1 MSTGTAAWPPKPE
14 WSREISFRTLLAA
27 ALTGGIIHICATF
40 AAPVFGSG
48 NAFQRL
54 RETLP
59 LNSMVVLPPASPAR
73 QALPYLPPDAL
84 YAMCRYELTGGSVS
98 VTAAVV
104 DTGWVLSLH
113 TPRGENF
120 YVMPQQLLR
129 RSEVSFLV
137 VPAGVTDQARL
148 QKPATPTDTQVLSPT
163 IEGLIVIRAPLKGI
177 AWQAETEA
185 ALARSSCTQIKR

>member
-14 WSREISFRTLLAA
+14 WSREIGWRTLLGA
-27 ALTGGIIHICATF
+27 ALTAGIIHICATF
-40 AAPVFGSG
+40 ATPVIGSG
-48 NAFQRL
+48 NAFQKL

-59 LNSMVVLPPASPAR
+59 LNSMVVLPPGAPAR

-129 RSEVSFLV
+129 RTEVSFLV
-137 VPAGVTDQARL
+137 TPAGVADQARA
-148 QKPATPTDTQVLSPT
+148 PRVATPADTQVLSPS
-163 IEGLIVIRAPLKGI
+163 IEGLIVIRAPLKGL

-185 ALARSSCTQIKR
+185 ALARSSCTQVKR

>member
-1 MSTGTAAWPPKPE
+1 MSTGAAAWPPKPE
-14 WSREISFRTLLAA
+14 WSREIGWRTLLGA
-27 ALTGGIIHICATF
+27 ALTAGIIHISVTF
-40 AAPVFGSG
+40 AAPVLGSG
-48 NAFQRL
+48 NAFQKL
-54 RETLP
+54 REALP
-59 LNSMVVLPPASPAR
+59 LNKMVLLPPGSPAR

-98 VTAAVV
+98 VTAAIM

-137 VPAGVTDQARL
+137 VPTGIADQART
-148 QKPATPTDTQVLSPT
+148 QKAATPGDTQVLSPSV
-163 IEGLIVIRAPLKGI
+163 EGLIVIRAPLKGI

>member
-1 MSTGTAAWPPKPE
+1 MSTGTASWPPKPE
-14 WSREISFRTLLAA
+14 WSREIHWRTLVAA
-27 ALTGGIIHICATF
+27 ALSAGIIHICFTF
-40 AAPVFGSG
+40 AAPVLGSG
-48 NAFQRL
+48 NAFQKL
-54 RETLP
+54 REALP
-59 LNSMVVLPPASPAR
+59 LNRMVVLPPASPAR

-84 YAMCRYELTGGSVS
+84 YAMCRYELAGGSVS

-120 YVMPQQLLR
+120 YVMPQHLLR

-137 VPAGVTDQARL
+137 VPTGLSDQARA
-148 QKPATPTDTQVLSPT
+148 QRAATPADTQVLSPS
-163 IEGLIVIRAPLKGI
+163 IEGLIVIRAPLKGT